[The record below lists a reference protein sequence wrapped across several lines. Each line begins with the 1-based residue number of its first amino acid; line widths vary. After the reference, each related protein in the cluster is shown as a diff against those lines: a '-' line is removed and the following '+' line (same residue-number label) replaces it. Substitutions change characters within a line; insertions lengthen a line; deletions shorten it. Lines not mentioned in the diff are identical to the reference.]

1 MTDGAANKQENIMSK
16 LINAYR
22 ALPSPSNRAKLQK
35 YLEKHLMALC
45 MATPE
50 EVAFLKA
57 NGFKI

>member
-1 MTDGAANKQENIMSK
+1 MTK

-22 ALPSPSNRAKLQK
+22 ALPSPTNRAKLQK
-35 YLEKHLMALC
+35 YLDKHMMAAC

-57 NGFKI
+57 HEFKI